1 VKSFL
6 NKKLLI
12 GATGLVLL
20 GGGAGALA
28 ATQTSGGSGAQAYV
42 NAVARHLNIAPS
54 ALTAAIKA
62 ADIDRI
68 NAAVAAG
75 RLTQTQATA
84 LKQRIQQSN
93 GVPFFDHRFGRGAF
107 GGRSAVAAQYL
118 GISRATLRGEL
129 QSGKTLAQIASSTPG
144 KSAAGLKAAIITAAT
159 TRLHKAVSAG
169 LITSQQEQQRLTT
182 LSTRIDALIQRTW
195 AGGPNGGQGLG

>member
-6 NKKLLI
+6 NKKLMI

-28 ATQTSGGSGAQAYV
+28 ATQTSGGSGAQAYI
-42 NAVARHLNIAPS
+42 NDVARHLNIAPS

-68 NAAVAAG
+68 NAAVVAG
-75 RLTQTQATA
+75 RLTQAQATA
-84 LKQRIQQSN
+84 LKQRIQQAN
-93 GVPFFDHRFGRGAF
+93 GVPFFDRRFGRGGF
-107 GGRSAVAAQYL
+107 GGRRAAAAQYL
-118 GISRATLRGEL
+118 GISRATLRSEL
-129 QSGKTLAQIASSTPG
+129 QSGKTLAQIASSTTG
-144 KSAAGLKAAIITAAT
+144 KSVAGLKAAMIAAAT
-159 TRLHKAVSAG
+159 TRLDKAVSAG

-195 AGGPNGGQGLG
+195 AGGPNEGQGLG